1 MAGDITCRLD
11 VNPVTRV
18 CNRSFLAPIVYKIF
32 HFLQM
37 PFSNSLKGNIFKFK
51 FSFREFVVFEW
62 GHVVAGV
69 FYFFNR
75 WGTGGILIYGR
86 KTKRNGPKKF
96 SCAW

>member
-62 GHVVAGV
+62 GHVVVGI
-69 FYFFNR
+69 FYFFLYV
-75 WGTGGILIYGR
+75 GYGGY
-86 KTKRNGPKKF
+86 PKI
-96 SCAW
+96 